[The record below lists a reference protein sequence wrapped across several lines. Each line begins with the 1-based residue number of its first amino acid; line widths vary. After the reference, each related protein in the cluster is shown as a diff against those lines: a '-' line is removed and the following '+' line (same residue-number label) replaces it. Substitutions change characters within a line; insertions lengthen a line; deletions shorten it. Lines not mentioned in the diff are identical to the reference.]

1 MSNVIC
7 RNITQSI
14 KTSSGGYSHT
24 MSPKLGKFI
33 QKHPW
38 LVVSIILIIT
48 IGFSFFIPSL
58 EFKTDFEDFTPD
70 DPLVKANTCIQEYF
84 GESQPLVFLLIEK
97 EDADSVITIESLRD
111 IWALEHE
118 LKKLPDVNGSF
129 SLVTFLDIIC
139 LIEFGESLHN
149 CSDEQIM
156 IALQD
161 LLVSQEKGPIRLFS
175 SDDPNEKIDYQRF
188 PRFSKG
194 SSVDGAD
201 IKNCYFET
209 DNDSL
214 TVTFDVYDLGEL
226 ENSLHPVFPK
236 VNIMEWYVTFS
247 NLITPVE
254 ALNITYTISGHIE
267 PVNSVW
273 EIGNGFLQNMKNLI
287 YNLRN
292 RSLFNQYKKEVYL
305 WVQPS
310 GQDIAFPILL
320 QSGEMKFDT
329 TDDQV
334 ILDVSL
340 KELGTYGI
348 ASQFGSFGLPAK
360 LSNFNAGTRYYQT
373 PLFKTGGGYL
383 SANTSYLLQKLL
395 NLQTK
400 PLLGPLSEK
409 MLQQYGN
416 ITWEEF
422 DEFFSMIQQV
432 DMLPDT
438 LALKDL
444 QDNWKDADH
453 VPDDNIPSMITFN
466 IIPSF
471 YEDLQLSAFSFLSTD
486 YEPNG
491 KPSATLMFLQLMST
505 KDYDT
510 IIEMNSRV
518 DKSVSQLDREY
529 PEISIQVTGNGMISV
544 QINDITTTA
553 NQFIAPLIFIIIMI
567 VLFFN
572 FRRTS
577 YVFLPM
583 LTLVI
588 STIWLFGSMALLG
601 ISFNIIAVAL
611 VPLIMGL
618 GVDYSVHLFH
628 NYRVELENGFPAA
641 EAIVNSVSEVGTAM
655 FLAMITTVIAFLSF
669 LTASIGP
676 VRDFGILLALG
687 VIYTFITALTLLPA
701 LRYIL
706 DERRTIKVKRKPH
719 GVAVRTV
726 MRLLSEKI
734 LFYEK
739 IILAIMITLTVIFAY
754 GATQLQTGFDM
765 NEFAPEDTP
774 AIQLF
779 EVIAEKF
786 PFSSQS
792 QEYIL
797 VEGDVATVTAL
808 DGIRQSHIKLGD
820 DFFIAKN
827 NDGSQKITSVY
838 SIIQQSIKNDPTL
851 IERFNINEETG
862 VPRSDQDVKALYDY
876 LYDGGAMDINMD
888 DVAFAMDDFDMDE
901 SMMPDISMENFNGEL
916 STVLA
921 KEGSHYVA
929 TVIRIYIDPSFPAQD
944 GNVNDD
950 QALLK
955 KELNADIAEYG
966 DATAVATGQ
975 YIVTLT
981 ITDSLTESQIIST
994 IASVFLSALIL
1005 IIVYRNPVLGLI
1017 ACIPVV
1023 ISIIW
1028 ILGTMHFIG
1037 YTLNVLTI
1045 TVTSM
1050 TIGIGIDYAIH
1061 ATERFRLIA
1070 DKTGDPAKSV
1080 CETISHTGGALLIAA
1095 LTTVLGFIVLLFAP
1109 IPPQQQFGLIL
1120 AITIT
1125 YSFLT
1130 SIFILPL
1137 VLNHWARIRKKK
1149 MGYIISKNGLVL
1161 VNGQYVKKQ
1170 QSDDSQ
1176 RTVYDCT
1183 DYIKK

>member
-1 MSNVIC
+1 
-7 RNITQSI
+7 
-14 KTSSGGYSHT
+14 

-38 LVVSIILIIT
+38 LVVSIILAIT
-48 IGFSFFIPSL
+48 IGFSLFIPTL
-58 EFKTDFEDFTPD
+58 QFKTDFEDFTPD
-70 DPLVKANTCIQEYF
+70 DPLVQANTRIQDYF
-84 GESQPLVFLLIEK
+84 GESQPLVFLLLETQ
-97 EDADSVITIESLRD
+97 DADSVITVESLRD
-111 IWALEHE
+111 MWSLEHE
-118 LKKLPDVNGSF
+118 LKELPDVNGSF

-139 LIEFGESLHN
+139 LIEFGESFDK
-149 CSDEQIM
+149 CSDEQIT

-161 LLVSQEKGPIRLFS
+161 LLTSQEEGLIKLFS
-175 SDDPNEKIDYQRF
+175 SDDANEEIDYQRF
-188 PRFSKG
+188 PRLSKG
-194 SSVDGAD
+194 SSVDSAD
-201 IKNCYFET
+201 IRNCYLET

-214 TVTFDVYDLGEL
+214 TIKFDVYDLEEL
-226 ENSLHPVFPK
+226 EDSLQPVLPK
-236 VNIMEWYVTFS
+236 VNVMEWYLTFK

-273 EIGNGFLQNMKNLI
+273 EIGNGFLQNLRDLI
-287 YNLRN
+287 DNLRN
-292 RSLFNQYKKEVYL
+292 HSLFNQYKKEVYL

-310 GQDIAFPILL
+310 GQDMAFPILL
-320 QSGEMKFDT
+320 QSGTMTFDT
-329 TDDQV
+329 TSNEV

-340 KELGTYGI
+340 EELGTYGI

-360 LSNFNAGTRYYQT
+360 LSRFNAGTRYYQT

-395 NLQTK
+395 NIQTR
-400 PLLGPLSEK
+400 PLLGPLSERI
-409 MLQQYGN
+409 LQKYGN
-416 ITWEEF
+416 LTWEEF
-422 DEFFSMIQQV
+422 DDFFSMIQQV

-438 LALKDL
+438 IALKDL
-444 QDNWKDADH
+444 QDNWHDADC
-453 VPDDNIPSMITFN
+453 VPDDESQSMITFN
-466 IIPSF
+466 IVPSF
-471 YEDLQLSAFSFLSTD
+471 YGDLQLNALSFLSTD
-486 YEPNG
+486 YEPDG
-491 KPSATLMFLQLMST
+491 KPSATLMFLQLTPT

-510 IIEMNSRV
+510 IIAMNSQIYER
-518 DKSVSQLDREY
+518 VSQLDKDY
-529 PEISIQVTGNGMISV
+529 PDISIQVTGNGMLSV
-544 QINDITTTA
+544 QINDITSAA
-553 NQFIAPLIFIIIMI
+553 NRFIAPLIFIIIMV

-583 LTLVI
+583 LALVI

-601 ISFNIIAVAL
+601 ISFNVIAVAL

-628 NYRVELENGFPAA
+628 NYRVELENGFSAA
-641 EAIVNSVSEVGTAM
+641 EAIVNSVSEIGTAM

-706 DERRTIKVKRKPH
+706 DKRRTIMVKRKPH

-734 LFYEK
+734 LCYEK
-739 IILAIMITLTVIFAY
+739 LVLTVMIILTVIFAL

-797 VEGDVATVTAL
+797 IEGDVATVTAL
-808 DGIRQSHIKLGD
+808 EGIRQSHINLGD
-820 DFFIAKN
+820 DYFVAKN

-851 IERFNINEETG
+851 LVRFNIDEET
-862 VPRSDQDVKALYDY
+862 VIPRSDEDVKAFYDY
-876 LYDGGAMDINMD
+876 LYDGGAMEINMD

-901 SMMPDISMENFNGEL
+901 SMMSDLSIENFNGEI

-921 KEGSHYVA
+921 EEGNQYIA
-929 TVIRIYIDPSFPAQD
+929 TVIRVYIDPSFPAQD

-966 DATAVATGQ
+966 DATAVATGS
-975 YIVTLT
+975 YIISLT

-994 IASVFLSALIL
+994 IAAILLSAFIL
-1005 IIVYRNPVLGLI
+1005 IIIYRSPVLGLI
-1017 ACIPVV
+1017 ALIPVV
-1023 ISIIW
+1023 ISIVW
-1028 ILGTMHFIG
+1028 ILGTMYFIG

-1080 CETISHTGGALLIAA
+1080 CDTISHTGGALLIAA

-1120 AITIT
+1120 GITIV

-1149 MGYIISKNGLVL
+1149 RGYIISKNGLVL
-1161 VNGQYVKKQ
+1161 VNGQYVKRQKQ
-1170 QSDDSQ
+1170 DDSQ
-1176 RTVYDCT
+1176 GPAC
-1183 DYIKK
+1183 K